1 MDILLRLSPFN
12 ILDSEVVKITSVSDV
27 SLEIEL
33 AKENAN
39 YSFIKASVKEST
51 DKQCL
56 LESGVST
63 CVITGLTPHTLYTV
77 EVSGCDGNICTH
89 LTEWIVFTKPSGM
102 LTIH

>member
-1 MDILLRLSPFN
+1 MDILLLLSPFN
-12 ILDSEVVKITSVSDV
+12 ILDSEIIKITSVSDL

-33 AKENAN
+33 VKGNVN
-39 YSFIKASVKEST
+39 YSFIEASDST

-77 EVSGCDGNICTH
+77 EVSGCDDNICTL
-89 LTEWIVFTKPSGM
+89 LTGSMVFTKPSGM
-102 LTIH
+102 STIH